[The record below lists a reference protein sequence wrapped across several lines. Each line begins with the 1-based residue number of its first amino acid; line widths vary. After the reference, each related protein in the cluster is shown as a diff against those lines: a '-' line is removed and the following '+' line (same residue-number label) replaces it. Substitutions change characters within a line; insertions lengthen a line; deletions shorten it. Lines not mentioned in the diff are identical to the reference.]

1 MMMELPSNKKAGG
14 NVMGFA
20 VCALWIDGIVEGEG
34 NNRRQGVK
42 KRGSVGERQCYLPAL
57 VSQLLDDFCRGPC
70 IREVV
75 ALQRRK
81 QQSSHPVL
89 A

>member
-1 MMMELPSNKKAGG
+1 MIELPSNKKSG

-20 VCALWIDGIVEGEG
+20 VCVLWIDGIVERER

-42 KRGSVGERQCYLPAL
+42 KGGSVGERQCCLPAL
-57 VSQLLDDFCRGPC
+57 VSQLLDDFCRDPC

-81 QQSSHPVL
+81 QQSSHPVP